1 MSILTDDERAR
12 VHREVDKLLD
22 MPCMDGFLLFF
33 ASFTNEGD
41 VDVATVGK
49 GAIHANNYI
58 DAVLRLLADQCRIF
72 GTPTALKMESAI
84 KMLQAYMAFLLE
96 ENADPE
102 HASSNAATEVR
113 Q

>member
-49 GAIHANNYI
+49 GSICPACYLDAILRILVDQSSAMDSPI
-58 DAVLRLLADQCRIF
+58 AQKMRIPLRLAQKYLEH
-72 GTPTALKMESAI
+72 LKQTDVS
-84 KMLQAYMAFLLE
+84 
-96 ENADPE
+96 DCD
-102 HASSNAATEVR
+102 SAATEVR